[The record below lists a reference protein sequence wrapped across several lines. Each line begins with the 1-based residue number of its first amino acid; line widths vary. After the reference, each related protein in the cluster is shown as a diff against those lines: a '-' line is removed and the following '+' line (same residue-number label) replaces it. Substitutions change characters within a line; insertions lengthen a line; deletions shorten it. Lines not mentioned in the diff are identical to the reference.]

1 MSSKIYKKS
10 IFYCT
15 QITPD
20 IQASLGIS
28 DSMFQRYKGSPKNDL
43 ILCFDLN
50 LKSNKQFFY
59 RF

>member
-1 MSSKIYKKS
+1 MSSKIYKNS

-15 QITPD
+15 EITPD
-20 IQASLGIS
+20 IPASLGIS

-50 LKSNKQFFY
+50 LNEL
-59 RF
+59 